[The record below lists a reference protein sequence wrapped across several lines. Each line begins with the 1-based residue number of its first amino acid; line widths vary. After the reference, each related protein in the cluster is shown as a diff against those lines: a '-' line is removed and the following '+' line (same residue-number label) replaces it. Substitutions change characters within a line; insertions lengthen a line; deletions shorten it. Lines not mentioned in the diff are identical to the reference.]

1 MTEQKPRRGGRRA
14 NAGRMSSIE
23 AYGAESVRVRVPAD
37 WVPLLEQEKRR
48 LRRQRRAG
56 EATAAEVIPL
66 GRPSEFPRRLR
77 VPLYQSRVQ
86 AGFPSPAEDFVEGRL
101 DFNELLVRHPAATFC
116 VRVTGASM
124 TGAGIFPDDI
134 LVVDR
139 SIEPERAFGKVV
151 IAAVNGELTVKR
163 LIRRDGRV
171 WLQPDNPRYAA
182 IELDG
187 ELDALIWGVVTGLV
201 RDAL

>member
-1 MTEQKPRRGGRRA
+1 MVGQKTRSGGRRPG
-14 NAGRMSSIE
+14 AGRRSNRALFGE
-23 AYGAESVRVRVPAD
+23 DTVRVYVPESR
-37 WVPLLEQEKRR
+37 VPLLEQRKQRR
-48 LRRQRRAG
+48 HQQHRAG
-56 EATAAEVIPL
+56 ETTAELIPL
-66 GRPSEFPRRLR
+66 GPPADAPRRLR

-101 DFNELLVRHPAATFC
+101 DFNELLVKRPAATFC

-151 IAAVNGELTVKR
+151 IAVIDGQLTVKR
-163 LIRRDGRV
+163 LIRRGERV
-171 WLQPDNPRYAA
+171 LLQPDNPQFES
-182 IELDG
+182 IELNGDM
-187 ELDALIWGVVTGLV
+187 DAIIWGVVTGLV
-201 RDAL
+201 RNTL